1 MRKLRPK
8 DDVYNLAALGSK
20 QQAGRVRATKDVT
33 LNPVILAEKDRWS
46 FALKGGLEI
55 IWLPR
60 WLSDK
65 ESACQSR
72 RWKRCGFDPWVRKIP
87 GEGKQSAPVFLPG
100 KFHG

>member
-1 MRKLRPK
+1 M
-8 DDVYNLAALGSK
+8 SS
-20 QQAGRVRATKDVT
+20 RVRAAKDVT
-33 LNPVILAEKDRWS
+33 LDPVILAEKGRWS
-46 FALKGGLEI
+46 FEI

-72 RWKRCGFDPWVRKIP
+72 RQKRCGFHPWVRKIP
-87 GEGKQSAPVFLPG
+87 GEGKQPAQVFLPG

>member
-1 MRKLRPK
+1 M
-8 DDVYNLAALGSK
+8 SS
-20 QQAGRVRATKDVT
+20 RVRAAKDVT
-33 LNPVILAEKDRWS
+33 LDPVILAEKGRWS

-72 RWKRCGFDPWVRKIP
+72 RQKRCGFHPWVRKIP
-87 GEGKQSAPVFLPG
+87 GEGKQPAQVFLPG